1 MITPL
6 RDSTSSRRLT
16 NNNMLDPN
24 TELENSE
31 RWSGHATLLIL
42 AGIVLE
48 LIALYVFTKE
58 MSWIEKAV
66 ISTANIVIGIG
77 LVIEYRCIG
86 RAKIATAELQ
96 RLSDEK
102 VAAAEALGAEAN
114 QRAAEANLAL
124 ERFRAPRV
132 LSDEQIDRIAKE
144 LRQFAGVQFDIG
156 ISSRDPELLRLV
168 ALLERALEQAEWTE
182 IDFRGSD
189 GISAVRTRSGAPS
202 IGTSVSAIGVIVGLS
217 RPEKEIPVVAKAAR
231 ALANALEAEGIE
243 TMYTWVIPGLLDDN
257 GQVFTALGPDGE
269 TWRVPAIPSSNENAV
284 HIRIGRKT

>member
-168 ALLERALEQAEWTE
+168 ALLERAL
-182 IDFRGSD
+182 DFRGSD

>member
-1 MITPL
+1 M
-6 RDSTSSRRLT
+6 LT
-16 NNNMLDPN
+16 NNKKLDPN

-48 LIALYVFTKE
+48 LVALYVFTKGI
-58 MSWIEKAV
+58 SWIEKAV
-66 ISTANIVIGIG
+66 LSIANMLVGIG

-86 RAKIATAELQ
+86 RAKIATGELQ

-102 VAAAEALGAEAN
+102 VATAEALGAEAN

-124 ERFRAPRV
+124 EKFRAPRV

-144 LRQFAGVQFDIG
+144 LRRFAGVQFDMG

-168 ALLERALEQAEWTE
+168 VLLERALEKAEWTE
-182 IDFRGSD
+182 IDFRGSE

-217 RPEKEIPVVAKAAR
+217 RPEKELPMVANAAL

-243 TMYTWVIPGLLDDN
+243 TMYTRVISGLLDDD
-257 GQVFTALGPDGE
+257 GQGFFTALGPDGE
-269 TWRVPAIPSSNENAV
+269 TWRVPAVPSPNENAI